1 MGAPPPTSKKNKKQA
16 VNKTEQAEQPEQAV
30 EQVEQ
35 TEQAVKQT
43 EQTEQAVKQAEQAE
57 QAVKQAEESNKSL
70 VIISILD
77 HIGNGTML
85 HDPTSKLDIDVYWPL
100 FWKIQGE
107 AFDKGFQLYVNYRKT
122 NPNDALKTGYKLAR
136 KLGYTASIVKFTEKC
151 QLEAFLYS
159 FQHYIYHLNSS
170 SPKEYALTQG
180 YEMACNFGY
189 MESEDIFK
197 TKCTRQN
204 EIDIIDRERRTTGDY
219 TTPDSVILNHVKN
232 RIRLLNA
239 KEKIKR

>member
-1 MGAPPPTSKKNKKQA
+1 
-16 VNKTEQAEQPEQAV
+16 
-30 EQVEQ
+30 
-35 TEQAVKQT
+35 
-43 EQTEQAVKQAEQAE
+43 
-57 QAVKQAEESNKSL
+57 
-70 VIISILD
+70 
-77 HIGNGTML
+77 ML
-85 HDPTSKLDIDVYWPL
+85 HDSTSKLDIDVYWPL

-107 AFDKGFQLYVNYRKT
+107 AFNKGFQLYVNYRKT

-151 QLEAFLYS
+151 QIEAFLYS
-159 FQHYIYHLNSS
+159 FQHYIYYLNSS

-204 EIDIIDRERRTTGDY
+204 EIDIIDRERKTTGDY
-219 TTPDSVILNHVKN
+219 TTHDSVILNHVKN

-239 KEKIKR
+239 KEKIKH

>member
-1 MGAPPPTSKKNKKQA
+1 MGAPSPTSKKNKKQA
-16 VNKTEQAEQPEQAV
+16 VN
-30 EQVEQ
+30 Q
-35 TEQAVKQT
+35 TEQAVK
-43 EQTEQAVKQAEQAE
+43 QTEQAVKQAEQAVKQAE
-57 QAVKQAEESNKSL
+57 QAVKQTEESNKSL

-189 MESEDIFK
+189 MESKDIFK

-204 EIDIIDRERRTTGDY
+204 EIDIIDSERRTTGDY

>member
-1 MGAPPPTSKKNKKQA
+1 MNNIDNMDNMKAFD
-16 VNKTEQAEQPEQAV
+16 QAV

-35 TEQAVKQT
+35 AEQAVK
-43 EQTEQAVKQAEQAE
+43 QAE

-85 HDPTSKLDIDVYWPL
+85 HDPTQLDIDVYWPL

-107 AFDKGFQLYVNYRKT
+107 AFNKGFQLYVNYRKT

-151 QLEAFLYS
+151 QIEAFLYS
-159 FQHYIYHLNSS
+159 FQHYIYYLNSS

-239 KEKIKR
+239 KEKIKH

>member
-1 MGAPPPTSKKNKKQA
+1 MHNHLHQKNKKQA
-16 VNKTEQAEQPEQAV
+16 VK
-30 EQVEQ
+30 Q

-43 EQTEQAVKQAEQAE
+43 EQAVKQTEQAEQAEQAVKQAEQAEQAVKQVEQAE

-77 HIGNGTML
+77 HIDNGTML
-85 HDPTSKLDIDVYWPL
+85 HDSTSKLDIDVYWPL

-107 AFDKGFQLYVNYRKT
+107 AFNKGFQLYVNYRKT

-151 QLEAFLYS
+151 QIEAFLYS
-159 FQHYIYHLNSS
+159 FQHYLYYLNSS

-232 RIRLLNA
+232 RIRL
-239 KEKIKR
+239 

>member
-16 VNKTEQAEQPEQAV
+16 VDQTEQTV
-30 EQVEQ
+30 KQ

-43 EQTEQAVKQAEQAE
+43 EQAEQAEQAVKQAEQAE
-57 QAVKQAEESNKSL
+57 QAVKQAVKQTEESNKSL